1 MKSNPGIVPSAEGQ
15 RMLESLRRAVV
26 KVLERKRRL
35 GQYAVIWQHGKPAM
49 VNGEA
54 ARVAED
60 AATYAG
66 RG

>member
-1 MKSNPGIVPSAEGQ
+1 MNSKPGIVPSAEGQ
-15 RMLESLRRAVV
+15 RMLETLRLAVA

-35 GQYAVIWQHGKPAM
+35 GQYAVVWQHGKPAM

-54 ARVAED
+54 SHAAED
-60 AATYAG
+60 AATYTG

>member
-1 MKSNPGIVPSAEGQ
+1 MNSKPGIVPSAEGQ
-15 RMLESLRRAVV
+15 RMLETLRLAVA

-54 ARVAED
+54 SHVAED
-60 AATYAG
+60 ASTYAG
-66 RG
+66 RD